1 MNSILSY
8 IFLIILL
15 LSGCKEQEKNAM
27 TVQTPAT
34 HTDSYALIKS
44 WGEYVRKG
52 EYEILIDTAKT
63 YYRKAI
69 ANHDKKT
76 QAYVGAY
83 IGQAYILSGQA
94 DSMFTYFNAAIPY
107 VEEYHDTYIQT
118 IIANGLGIN
127 ARNTTL
133 NYNASLAYFQEALQ
147 YDDASED
154 KTNYYIILSN
164 MTRIYYLRNDPSGI
178 KYALEVYEGGSKLH
192 NDYVRFL
199 GALNVAT
206 MYYLSKNYDEALHYI
221 SEATAIATHMANTD
235 EPDVIHG
242 NILAAIGKPQQA
254 ELYFR
259 KVLNHTQRTNID
271 VLTEAY
277 LYYGN
282 FLKAERRYDEAN
294 TAYQNGLILA
304 EQQNHYYYRLQFY
317 KGMAEL
323 FQEKG
328 DIAMASQHKE
338 RHQSLADSI
347 FNIEQ
352 ERSFSHMILNYETEK
367 AEKELSR
374 KELLLSE
381 KNRKLQ
387 LAVFVTGLIAVILIA
402 LYVLYVRK
410 NHMYRQLVILYDT
423 HRQRERQLLEQRD
436 EKTDLVNTC
445 QKNKALFEAVEK
457 LMNDEHLYRSNSIS
471 IDMLVERLH
480 SNRTYLSRMFTE
492 QNTSFSEYIN
502 SYRIREA
509 LTLLSEPEN
518 DIPLKV
524 LSDSLGYNS
533 LSSFYRA
540 FQKEMGVPPSRFR
553 QEIKKLHLD
562 S

>member
-107 VEEYHDTYIQT
+107 VEEHHDTYIQT

-147 YDDASED
+147 YADASED

-199 GALNVAT
+199 GALNV
-206 MYYLSKNYDEALHYI
+206 
-221 SEATAIATHMANTD
+221 
-235 EPDVIHG
+235 
-242 NILAAIGKPQQA
+242 AAIGKPQQA

-436 EKTDLVNTC
+436 EKTDLVNTG

-509 LTLLSEPEN
+509 LALLSEPEN

>member
-15 LSGCKEQEKNAM
+15 LSGCKEQEKNAT

-107 VEEYHDTYIQT
+107 VEEHHDTYIQT

-147 YDDASED
+147 YADASED

-294 TAYQNGLILA
+294 TAYQNGLILS

-367 AEKELSR
+367 AEKELEQVKIEDEVTDVICEQCGR
-374 KELLLSE
+374 NMVVKYGPHGKFLACPGFPDCRNTKPYLE
-381 KNRKLQ
+381 K
-387 LAVFVTGLIAVILIA
+387 I
-402 LYVLYVRK
+402 
-410 NHMYRQLVILYDT
+410 
-423 HRQRERQLLEQRD
+423 
-436 EKTDLVNTC
+436 
-445 QKNKALFEAVEK
+445 
-457 LMNDEHLYRSNSIS
+457 
-471 IDMLVERLH
+471 
-480 SNRTYLSRMFTE
+480 
-492 QNTSFSEYIN
+492 
-502 SYRIREA
+502 
-509 LTLLSEPEN
+509 
-518 DIPLKV
+518 
-524 LSDSLGYNS
+524 
-533 LSSFYRA
+533 
-540 FQKEMGVPPSRFR
+540 GVPCPICGKDVVIRKTKKGRRYYGCEDNPECEFMSWQKPST
-553 QEIKKLHLD
+553 KKCPRCGAYMLEKGNKLVCSD
-562 S
+562 EQCGYVENIENTKEN

>member
-436 EKTDLVNTC
+436 EKTDLVNTS
-445 QKNKALFEAVEK
+445 QKNKALFDAVEK

-509 LTLLSEPEN
+509 LALLSEPEN

>member
-15 LSGCKEQEKNAM
+15 LSGCKEQEKNAT

-107 VEEYHDTYIQT
+107 VEEHHDTYIQT

-147 YDDASED
+147 YADASED

-164 MTRIYYLRNDPSGI
+164 MTRIYYLRNDPSGM

-410 NHMYRQLVILYDT
+410 NHMYRQLVILD
-423 HRQRERQLLEQRD
+423 R
-436 EKTDLVNTC
+436 KSV
-445 QKNKALFEAVEK
+445 V
-457 LMNDEHLYRSNSIS
+457 
-471 IDMLVERLH
+471 
-480 SNRTYLSRMFTE
+480 
-492 QNTSFSEYIN
+492 
-502 SYRIREA
+502 
-509 LTLLSEPEN
+509 
-518 DIPLKV
+518 
-524 LSDSLGYNS
+524 
-533 LSSFYRA
+533 
-540 FQKEMGVPPSRFR
+540 
-553 QEIKKLHLD
+553 
-562 S
+562 

>member
-94 DSMFTYFNAAIPY
+94 DSMFTYFNTAIPY
-107 VEEYHDTYIQT
+107 VEQYHDTYIQT

-147 YDDASED
+147 YADASED

-282 FLKAERRYDEAN
+282 FLKAERRYDETN

-436 EKTDLVNTC
+436 EKTDLVNTS
-445 QKNKALFEAVEK
+445 QKNKALFDAVEK

-509 LTLLSEPEN
+509 LALLSEPEN